1 MLLVLII
8 AGVEMVRS
16 LVRRRISG
24 IARLLGRG
32 MGIIWGR
39 PRHDGR
45 VCRKSGGE
53 DLKDISRDDG
63 GFARIVSRRNRK
75 ESRSKL
81 VTHGKTD
88 RYERF

>member
-16 LVRRRISG
+16 FIWRRIGG

-53 DLKDISRDDG
+53 DLKGISRDDG
-63 GFARIVSRRNRK
+63 GFTGIVSRNRK
-75 ESRSKL
+75 ESRSTL

-88 RYERF
+88 RYEGF